1 MFKLVVKKEFSSAH
15 ILHGHPGDCKRMHG
29 HPGDCK
35 RMHGHNW
42 TVEAKVEG
50 DNINKI
56 GMVIDFKD
64 IKKNLADIVSK
75 LDHRFLNEIEP
86 FTEDN
91 PTAENIS
98 KYIYKELSKNINTDN
113 IKVSE
118 IKLWETNNSA
128 VIYME

>member
-15 ILHGHPGDCKRMHG
+15 ILHGHPGN
-29 HPGDCK
+29 CK

-42 TVEAKVEG
+42 LVEAEVQG
-50 DNINKI
+50 DNTNEI

-64 IKKNLADIVSK
+64 IKNNLKEIISM
-75 LDHRFLNEIEP
+75 LDHQFLNDLEP
-86 FTEDN
+86 FTDEN

-98 KYIYKELSKNINTDN
+98 KYIYKELSNNINTDN
-113 IKVSE
+113 IKVSK

-128 VIYME
+128 VTYTE

>member
-15 ILHGHPGDCKRMHG
+15 ILVGHPGA
-29 HPGDCK
+29 CK

-42 TVEAKVEG
+42 VVEAKVEG
-50 DNINKI
+50 EQINKI

-64 IKKNLADIVSK
+64 IKNELENIISK
-75 LDHRFLNEIEP
+75 LDHQYLNDLEP
-86 FTEDN
+86 FIENN

-118 IKLWETNNSA
+118 IKLWETSRSA
-128 VIYME
+128 VIYSN

>member
-1 MFKLVVKKEFSSAH
+1 MFKLIVKKEFSSAH
-15 ILHGHPGDCKRMHG
+15 ILNG

-50 DNINKI
+50 NKINTI

-64 IKKNLADIVSK
+64 VKKSLSEIISK
-75 LDHRFLNEIEP
+75 LDHRFLNDIEP
-86 FTEDN
+86 FKEDN

-128 VIYME
+128 VVYSE

>member
-1 MFKLVVKKEFSSAH
+1 MFKLIVKKEFSSAH
-15 ILHGHPGDCKRMHG
+15 ILYG

-42 TVEAKVEG
+42 LVEAEVQG
-50 DNINKI
+50 NNINEI

-64 IKKNLADIVSK
+64 IKNNLKTIVSK
-75 LDHRFLNEIEP
+75 LDHQFLNDLEP
-86 FTEDN
+86 FINDN

-128 VIYME
+128 VTYTE

>member
-15 ILHGHPGDCKRMHG
+15 ILVGHPGA
-29 HPGDCK
+29 CK

-42 TVEAKVEG
+42 VVEAKVEG
-50 DNINKI
+50 EQINKI

-64 IKKNLADIVSK
+64 IKKELENIISK
-75 LDHRFLNEIEP
+75 LDHQYLNDLEP
-86 FTEDN
+86 FIENN

-118 IKLWETNNSA
+118 IKLWETNSSA
-128 VIYME
+128 VIYSN

>member
-1 MFKLVVKKEFSSAH
+1 MYKLVVKKEFSSAH
-15 ILHGHPGDCKRMHG
+15 VLHG

-42 TVEAKVEG
+42 IVEAKVEG
-50 DNINKI
+50 NNINKI

-64 IKKNLADIVSK
+64 IKNILSDIISK
-75 LDHRFLNEIEP
+75 LDHRYLNDIEP
-86 FTEDN
+86 FIDNN

-128 VIYME
+128 VIYTE

>member
-1 MFKLVVKKEFSSAH
+1 MYKLIVKKEFSSAH
-15 ILHGHPGDCKRMHG
+15 ILKG

-42 TVEAKVEG
+42 TVEAKVQG
-50 DNINKI
+50 KDINKI

-64 IKKNLADIVSK
+64 IKNTLADIISR
-75 LDHRFLNEIEP
+75 LDHRFLNDLEP
-86 FTEDN
+86 FKAVN

-98 KYIYKELSKNINTDN
+98 KYIYKELSKIINTDN

-118 IKLWETNNSA
+118 IKLWETSNSA
-128 VIYME
+128 VIYTE

>member
-15 ILHGHPGDCKRMHG
+15 ILHGHPGN
-29 HPGDCK
+29 CK

-42 TVEAKVEG
+42 LVEAEVQG
-50 DNINKI
+50 DNTNEI

-64 IKKNLADIVSK
+64 IKNNLKEIISM
-75 LDHRFLNEIEP
+75 LDHQFLNDLEP
-86 FTEDN
+86 FINEN

-98 KYIYKELSKNINTDN
+98 KYIYKELSNNINTDT
-113 IKVSE
+113 IKVSK

-128 VIYME
+128 VTYTE

>member
-1 MFKLVVKKEFSSAH
+1 MFKLIVKKEFSSAH
-15 ILHGHPGDCKRMHG
+15 ILNG

-50 DNINKI
+50 NKINTI

-64 IKKNLADIVSK
+64 IKNSLSEIISK

-86 FTEDN
+86 FKEDN

-98 KYIYKELSKNINTDN
+98 KHIYKELSKNINKRVKN
-113 IKVSE
+113 FVRYPSSVI
-118 IKLWETNNSA
+118 IRNSKQSLTFFY
-128 VIYME
+128 IG

>member
-15 ILHGHPGDCKRMHG
+15 ILVGHPGA
-29 HPGDCK
+29 CK

-42 TVEAKVEG
+42 VVEAKVEG
-50 DNINKI
+50 DQINKI

-64 IKKNLADIVSK
+64 IKNELEKIISK
-75 LDHRFLNEIEP
+75 LDHRYLNDLEP
-86 FTEDN
+86 FIENN

-118 IKLWETNNSA
+118 IKLWETNSSA
-128 VIYME
+128 VIYSN

>member
-1 MFKLVVKKEFSSAH
+1 MFRLVVKKEFSSAH

-29 HPGDCK
+29 H
-35 RMHGHNW
+35 NW
-42 TVEAKVEG
+42 LVEAEVESN
-50 DNINKI
+50 NINEI

-64 IKKNLADIVSK
+64 IKNNLKTIISK
-75 LDHRFLNEIEP
+75 LDHQFLNDLEP
-86 FTEDN
+86 FINDN

-98 KYIYKELSKNINTDN
+98 KYIYKELSKKINTDN

-128 VIYME
+128 VTYTE